1 MKRMARLGV
10 GTALL
15 LAVLFGLQAPL
26 CLFHCLET
34 AAPELQASAALELPP
49 CHGGQAQPEGDGSDV
64 AGCCGAPLDHYGSLA
79 QALAPDAPHAGPVA
93 APALVSFGAS
103 LLFATAA
110 LAPADPR
117 LRYPTGPPILLKKS
131 SLLI

>member
-1 MKRMARLGV
+1 MKRMARLGT

-26 CLFHCLET
+26 CVFHCLET

-49 CHGGQAQPEGDGSDV
+49 CHGGQAQPGSDDTDT
-64 AGCCGAPLDHYGSLA
+64 AACCGAPLDHYGSLA

-93 APALVSFGAS
+93 APALVSSAAS
-103 LLFATAA
+103 LMAATAA
-110 LAPADPR
+110 LAPAAPW